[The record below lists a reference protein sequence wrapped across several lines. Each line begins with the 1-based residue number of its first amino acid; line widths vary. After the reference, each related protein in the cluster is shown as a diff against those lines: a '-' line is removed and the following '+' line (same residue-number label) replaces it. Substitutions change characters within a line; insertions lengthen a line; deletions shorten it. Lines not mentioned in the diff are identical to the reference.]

1 MRTETRCAEVGRK
14 LTSETLEFRVE
25 LPTFVNSV
33 HYFLPA
39 KFKFIIF
46 DWKNEWLPAQLSA
59 EPWHTDRIELDE

>member
-46 DWKNEWLPAQLSA
+46 D
-59 EPWHTDRIELDE
+59 